1 MLVYHFFYWR
11 TKSTLTRFHD
21 NHFITLHYVVFFLTF
36 ICCWTPSMLLSPF
49 SPSSKCPFVV
59 ETHSTKNGWVYAI
72 RVATVLWRGRRN
84 ISRAK
89 AVTLTALI
97 ETLLASNH
105 WRQLHELLCELG
117 RQDLICSVS
126 GQSQK
131 HCWAPTKY
139 KKSDRPVS
147 LKIFLELSGR
157 GM

>member
-1 MLVYHFFYWR
+1 MYYLLHSQQPFLHFM
-11 TKSTLTRFHD
+11 TEPFHY
-21 NHFITLHYVVFFLTF
+21 IPTIVIFLTF

-49 SPSSKCPFVV
+49 CWSSKCPFVV

-89 AVTLTALI
+89 AVTVAALI

-117 RQDLICSVS
+117 RTWFVLSL
-126 GQSQK
+126 GK
-131 HCWAPTKY
+131 AKNTAGPRTKY

-147 LKIFLELSGR
+147 LQIFLELSGR